1 MRDLLK
7 KILPAFLIT
16 AFKKAKKSKRA
27 KERDALRSSGRAV
40 TTIEIKKVL
49 TEQGIG
55 KGDVVMLHSSLS
67 QIGLVEGG
75 AETVI
80 RSVLEVI
87 GKEGTLAMP
96 SFPGFG
102 FNIDYL
108 RTNPVFDVKNTP
120 SRMGII
126 TETFRRMPNVK
137 RSLHPTEPVC
147 ALGPKADYLTKDH
160 FGQLTPYT
168 AQSPFGRLAELNAK
182 ILLLGVDLKTLSNL
196 HTLEDAVS
204 DFKFPVYLQDLFSC
218 RMINEDG
225 TEVLVKTKVHDP
237 YWSKKRKCNELEEM
251 FLKDSCLKKTRLG
264 NAELRLI
271 EAGKMHESM
280 LKHYKN
286 KGVTMYTPQG
296 S

>member
-7 KILPAFLIT
+7 KILPDFMISAY
-16 AFKKAKKSKRA
+16 KKAKQKKRA
-27 KERDALRSSGRAV
+27 IEREGFKNSGRTV
-40 TTIEIKKVL
+40 TANEISKVL
-49 TEQGIG
+49 CDQGIK

-67 QIGLVEGG
+67 KMGMVEGG

-87 GKEGTLAMP
+87 GQEGTLAMP

-108 RTNPVFDVKNTP
+108 RTNPVFDLRNTP
-120 SRMGII
+120 SKMGII
-126 TETFRRMPNVK
+126 TETFRKMPNVK

-168 AQSPFGRLAELNAK
+168 DVSPFGRLVELNAK
-182 ILLLGVDLKTLSNL
+182 ILLLGVDLNTLSNL
-196 HTLEDAVS
+196 HTLEDAVT
-204 DFKFPVYLQDLFSC
+204 DFKFPVYLKEAVEC
-218 RMINEDG
+218 RMINEG
-225 TEVLVKTKVHDP
+225 GKEVFVKTKVHDP
-237 YWSKKRKCNELEEM
+237 SWSKKRRCNELEQM
-251 FLKDSCLKKTRLG
+251 FLKDSCMKKTRIG
-264 NAELRLI
+264 NAELRII
-271 EAGKMHESM
+271 EAGKMHECM
-280 LKHYKN
+280 LENYKN